1 MNENRKRGINEN
13 TNNATLLLI
22 AIICAVAAWFI
33 VAMTIYPSESKTI
46 TDIPLIMDIT
56 GTSAAENGLSVT
68 NRNVEKVT
76 VSFDCSRT
84 NYNRINA
91 DDIRAYVNFD
101 NITTEGKKTLTIQ
114 VDSDS
119 HQMQNSFDH
128 PYEALFSLTFCS
140 LIWYN
145 VFANAKELII

>member
-114 VDSDS
+114 VDSD
-119 HQMQNSFDH
+119 NGL
-128 PYEALFSLTFCS
+128 ELTNLPLQRARYS
-140 LIWYN
+140 AI
-145 VFANAKELII
+145 